1 MGEAD
6 GAPGE
11 DGRQTA
17 EGEHPGEG
25 VVLLGGSGEVG
36 EEAEGGGEEDGDE
49 GTAALVDVGEDPRR
63 LVLLGQGGEGAGGA
77 VDGGVADGED
87 GDHDDDVHDRVEAL
101 DPGVG
106 DGDDEGGGVRVGG
119 VGADEPWVC
128 VGHEQADEDEGDD
141 VEEADAPE
149 DLLDGCGQGFARVGG
164 LGGGES
170 DELRAG
176 EGKGRGHEDGAE
188 AFEAVV
194 EGAGVGPVF
203 AADVAAVGAASDV
216 EDDAE
221 DAGWE
226 LAFIAER
233 GG

>member
-63 LVLLGQGGEGAGGA
+63 LVLLGEGGEGAGGA
-77 VDGGVADGED
+77 VDGGVADRED

-106 DGDDEGGGVRVGG
+106 DGDDEGGGVGVGG
-119 VGADEPWVC
+119 VGPDEPWVC

-141 VEEADAPE
+141 VEQADAPE

-170 DELRAG
+170 DELGAG
-176 EGKGRGHEDGAE
+176 KGKGRGHEDGAE
-188 AFEAVV
+188 AFEAVI